1 MQTNKNP
8 LFSRLAGYIL
18 SLLFFSIPIFSQN
31 NLFPQY
37 NLETFTTSD
46 GLPQNSV
53 EAILQSSD
61 HYLWLGTQEGI
72 AKFDGYQFQVFN
84 KKNTKAIKH
93 NYFST
98 IFEDSQGNIWLGTIG
113 GGLVKYNG
121 VEFTSYTVEDGL
133 PSNLIRSIAEDSF
146 GAVWI
151 GTDNGLILFYEGKL
165 ITPETQVFKE
175 ANIHSIIRDKN
186 NQMWLDIEGIGL
198 FVFDTAIVK
207 RYTFLDGL
215 PQTSINKIFNA
226 SDGSIWIGTNGNGLA
241 RIKDDNISIID
252 DATGLADD
260 IITAIYEDDD
270 GFLWIG
276 TNRGGVN
283 IIHNGNVIKHLYK
296 NFGLTNGRIR
306 SIYQDSEGS
315 IWIGTN
321 GGGLSKCSEGKVRSY
336 TSINGLCSDN
346 IQALFQDSKGN
357 VWIGSDAVGIAK
369 YSNDEFSCY
378 STEFGLRNSHILSIA
393 ETHDGSIWFGT
404 NGGGLNRID
413 SGTITIYN
421 TRNGLSSNQI
431 RSMLTDKNGNL
442 WIGTNGGGVMMF
454 DGNKFTTYDRSNS
467 GLTYDRVYAICEDS
481 SGAIWFG
488 TYGGGLAKLSNGSF
502 TSYSINTG
510 LSSDFILSLN
520 ALEDGS
526 IWIGTSGNG
535 IIRFK
540 DGKFVEINS
549 QSGLFDDSIFT
560 ILNDGIGNFW
570 MTCNYGIFKVSID
583 ELNAFA
589 DGLSNSV
596 NSTEFTQADGMN
608 SNECNGAFQP
618 SSWKLTNGE
627 LWFPTIAGIAA
638 IDPQNLIYNQNPPP
652 VVLESVISNDT
663 SYLTPA
669 TKLNFSASEREIE
682 IHYTAVSFNA
692 PQKIQFKYK
701 LEGYSPE
708 WRSVGTR
715 RQAYFTNLQPGD
727 YRFTVIA
734 ANSDGVWN
742 YKGASISF
750 SIEPYFYETF
760 WFYASAAALVL
771 LIVFAGYRYKVNTY
785 KRQTKILE
793 RRVEERTKELQKEK
807 DNLAQA
813 EERFRSVAESAS
825 DAIIGFD
832 KNGKVFFWNNSA
844 EDIFGYSKRQAIGSN
859 FSRFIPDQ
867 KAKTHGESFDI
878 QKLLKNEFDRSVKE
892 LIGLASNGKQLDL
905 GVSFSSWVAD
915 NEIFF
920 TAIVRDITIRKQAEE
935 ALRKNE
941 SKLKELNESK
951 DKFFSIISHDL
962 KSPFTSLVGFSE
974 FLVHELDNL
983 SIEEIKEY
991 SSSIHNSATGVLR
1004 LLENLLQWSR
1014 FQRGK
1019 IDFKPENIDIKSLVN
1034 DIFELYKISAKNKG
1048 IELINAVGDNLPVF
1062 ADKNMMETV
1071 LRNLTANAIKFTKSG
1086 GKVSI
1091 YSELDDKVNIIVED
1105 TGVGISKE
1113 NIQKLFKLDTHHTT
1127 VGTNNEQGTGL
1138 GLIICKDFVVKNNGK
1153 ISVESQP
1160 DVGTRFIIE
1169 LPRKNK

>member
-1 MQTNKNP
+1 MRTNKNP
-8 LFSRLAGYIL
+8 FPYRFAVCIITLFLFSV
-18 SLLFFSIPIFSQN
+18 PIFSQN
-31 NLFPQY
+31 NLFLQY

-53 EAILQSSD
+53 EAILQSSNY
-61 HYLWLGTQEGI
+61 YLWLGTQEGI
-72 AKFDGYQFQVFN
+72 AKFDGYQFQIFN
-84 KKNTKAIKH
+84 KKNTEAIKH

-113 GGLVKYNG
+113 GGLVNYNG
-121 VEFTSYTVEDGL
+121 VEFKSYTIEDGL
-133 PSNLIRSIAEDSF
+133 PSNFIRSVAEDRF
-146 GAVWI
+146 GALWI
-151 GTDNGLILFYEGKL
+151 GTDNGLRLFYEGKL
-165 ITPETQVFKE
+165 IEPETQVFKE

-186 NQMWLDIEGIGL
+186 DQMWLDVEGIGL
-198 FVFDTAIVK
+198 FVLDTAIVR

-215 PQTSINKIFNA
+215 PKTSINKIFNA
-226 SDGSIWIGTNGNGLA
+226 SDGSIWIGTNGSGLVQ
-241 RIKDDNISIID
+241 IKDDEITIID
-252 DATGLADD
+252 EASGLADD
-260 IITAIYEDDD
+260 IITAIYEDDK

-283 IIHNGNVIKHLYK
+283 IIQEGKVINHLYK

-315 IWIGTN
+315 VWIGTN
-321 GGGLSKCSEGKVRSY
+321 GGGLAKCSEGKVRSY

-346 IQALFQDSKGN
+346 IQAVFQDSKGN
-357 VWIGSDAVGIAK
+357 VWIGSDAVGVAK
-369 YSNDEFSCY
+369 YSNDVFSCY
-378 STEFGLRNSHILSIA
+378 STEFELKNSHILSIA
-393 ETHDGSIWFGT
+393 ETRDGSIWFGT

-413 SGTITIYN
+413 GERTTVYN
-421 TRNGLSSNQI
+421 TSNGLSSNQI
-431 RSMLTDKNGNL
+431 RSMLTDKDGNL
-442 WIGTNGGGVMMF
+442 WIGTNGGGVMMY
-454 DGNKFTTYDRSNS
+454 DGNLFKTYDRSNS
-467 GLTYDRVYAICEDS
+467 GLPYDRVYAICEDS

-488 TYGGGLAKLSNGSF
+488 TYGGGLAKLSDGTFS
-502 TSYSINTG
+502 SYSISDG

-520 ALEDGS
+520 TLKDGS

-540 DGKFVEINS
+540 DGKFKEISSIN
-549 QSGLFDDSIFT
+549 GLFDDSIFT

-589 DGLSNSV
+589 DGLSNSIT
-596 NSTEFTQADGMN
+596 STVFTQADGMN

-618 SSWKLTNGE
+618 SSWKLINGE
-627 LWFPTIAGIAA
+627 LWFPTIAGIAV
-638 IDPQNLIYNQNPPP
+638 IDPQNIIYNENPPP
-652 VVLESVISNDT
+652 VILESVISNDS
-663 SYLTPA
+663 SYLVSTPM
-669 TKLNFSASEREIE
+669 LNFSASEREIE
-682 IHYTAVSFNA
+682 IHYTALSFNA

-727 YRFTVIA
+727 YKFTVIA

-742 YKGASISF
+742 YEGASISF
-750 SIEPYFYETF
+750 SIEPYFYETI
-760 WFYASAAALVL
+760 WFYGSLAALVL

-793 RRVEERTKELQKEK
+793 RRVDERTKELQKEK

-867 KAKTHGESFDI
+867 NAKTHGESFDI

-920 TAIVRDITIRKQAEE
+920 TAIVRDITLRKQAEE

-941 SKLKELNESK
+941 AKLKELNESK

-991 SSSIHNSATGVLR
+991 AASIHNSATGVLR

-1014 FQRGK
+1014 FQSGK
-1019 IDFKPENIDIKSLVN
+1019 IDFNPENVEIKPLVD

-1062 ADKNMMETV
+1062 VDKNMINTV
-1071 LRNLTANAIKFTKSG
+1071 LRNLTANAIKFTKRG

-1091 YSELDDKVNIIVED
+1091 YSELKDRVNIIVED
-1105 TGVGISKE
+1105 TGIGITKE
-1113 NIQKLFKLDTHHTT
+1113 NMQKLFKLDTHHTT
-1127 VGTNNEQGTGL
+1127 AGTNNEQGTGL
-1138 GLIICKDFVVKNNGK
+1138 GLIICKDFVEKNKGT
-1153 ISVESQP
+1153 IRVESQP
-1160 DVGTRFIIE
+1160 DIGTRFIIE
-1169 LPRKNK
+1169 FPRKNN